1 MKMLMMT
8 GAVVAGLVALQAQAT
23 AQQEA
28 VRANERYCLDAVGF
42 EGGTQP
48 LLCRFTTIEQCN
60 MSKTGPTDRC
70 MLNPRLGDRR

>member
-28 VRANERYCLDAVGF
+28 VGANERYCLDAATY
-42 EGGTQP
+42 EGGSQP
-48 LLCRFTTIEQCN
+48 LLCRFATLEQCN
-60 MSKTGPTDRC
+60 MSKTGNTDRC
-70 MLNPRLGDRR
+70 MLNPRLGVRR